1 MKYREIKNKKDKLWK
16 EIEVLIKSRNDNDNM
31 ELNSKI
37 EKKKKEYKFYCG
49 LLKNFEVLK
58 SRKGE

>member
-1 MKYREIKNKKDKLWK
+1 MNYREIKDKKDKLWK
-16 EIEVLIKSRNDNDNM
+16 EIEALLNSRGDKKDNM
-31 ELNSKI
+31 ELNARI

-58 SRKGE
+58 KNR

>member
-1 MKYREIKNKKDKLWK
+1 MNYREIKDKKDKLWK
-16 EIEVLIKSRNDNDNM
+16 EIEALLNSRGDKKDNM
-31 ELNSKI
+31 ELNARI

-58 SRKGE
+58 RNR